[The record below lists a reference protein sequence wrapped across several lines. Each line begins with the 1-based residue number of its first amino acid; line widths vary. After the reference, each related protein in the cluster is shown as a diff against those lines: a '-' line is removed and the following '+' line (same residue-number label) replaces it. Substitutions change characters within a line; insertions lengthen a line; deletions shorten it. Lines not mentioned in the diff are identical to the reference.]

1 MGPSEKPPLL
11 LFSGGGPVSLKPP
24 RSFAAI
30 SRALDIASDIF
41 FRACARRRLA
51 EAERS
56 LAHRRAMQLLALATD
71 QLL

>member
-30 SRALDIASDIF
+30 SRALDMASDILAS
-41 FRACARRRLA
+41 RALDGALAA
-51 EAERS
+51 EAER
-56 LAHRRAMQLLALATD
+56 LAQWSRAQRC
-71 QLL
+71 